1 MIGSVA
7 RFELTYQLRNPVL
20 WTSLVLFALLTFA
33 SVTIDQVQIGA
44 GGNANINAPYAV
56 ILTVAVMGILN
67 LFVLVALVANAI
79 LRDDETRFGPILKSS
94 RLKPAPY
101 ILGRFIGASLAAS
114 IAFAGVPL
122 AHLLGSLAPW
132 LDPEEL
138 GPFRL
143 SSYLYAYFAVGV
155 PMIVIFGAM
164 LYAIASL
171 TRSMMGAYIGA
182 VAILIG
188 WTLSGI
194 LLDRPELETVAML
207 TDPTGLSALL
217 NETEYWTA
225 ADRNNRL
232 PEFSGDFLMNRAVWT
247 GVAVM
252 CLTLPLL
259 TRSFDAQDRR
269 PKPARRAQRNDSPS
283 ISIGAVHAAPARNS
297 RTTGAQL
304 AARTAF
310 DLRYVL
316 LSPAFPILL
325 ILGLFNSAGA
335 LWLSTE
341 IGGVELLP
349 VTRLMVNTLSGAF
362 SIIPIVIAGY
372 YAGDLV
378 WRDRERRI
386 HELID
391 STPTSDWSFVAPK
404 ALAIIL
410 ALSAT
415 AVVGMLAGVC
425 VQALKGYS
433 NFELEHYAL
442 WYGLP
447 TLILSA
453 QLGILALFLQTL
465 SPNKYVGWGLLLLWF
480 IASTTFVNLGWEHKL
495 YDFGSAPSAPIS
507 DFNGRAHFWI
517 GEAWYNVYWTAG
529 SIILSMLSWA
539 LWPRGADRRLLPRL
553 KALPRRFSGPSRW
566 ALIGALAMFGS
577 VGGWIFYN
585 TTVLNPYVTTLDTE
599 KALAE
604 AEKALAKY
612 ETMPGPTIRHVTLD
626 VDLHPRTRTVTTRGS
641 YEISNSTTAPISE
654 MIMAWQDLDE
664 IVEITVPSGRIKT
677 VWEDFDVQLWTFDKP
692 LAPGESLTMS
702 FVTRISN
709 PGFTNDRGQHQ
720 IVSNG
725 TFLSND
731 RLSPYLGLSRSFWLQ
746 DRAKRRKYGLEPE
759 RRPAPL
765 EDPTASA
772 HHYLRP
778 DSDWVTAD
786 ITVSTDDDQIP
797 IAPGYLV
804 SETRKDGR
812 ITRRFST
819 EAPIHHFFSI
829 QSARYAIRTA
839 EATTSAG
846 PVTLEIYHHPSHDR
860 NTALME
866 EAMKVSLRVLS
877 ERFSPYQFRQ
887 LRILEFPAYATY
899 AQSFANTIPFS
910 EDIGWLQAD
919 PAENEF
925 DVVTYVTAH
934 EIAHQWWAHQVIGAD
949 QQGAT
954 MLSETFSQYSA
965 LLVMEELYGPEKIRR
980 FLSRELNTYLSS
992 RGSDV
997 VEEVP
1002 LMRVEDQPYIHYN
1015 KGSLVMYFLRNEIG
1029 EEAVNRAMKRLIE
1042 RYAFQPA
1049 PYPSTLDFIAML
1061 REEAGPQYDNLITD
1075 LFERI
1080 TLYDARATAAK
1091 KRRLP
1096 DGRWEVALTVD
1107 VKKYYA
1113 DGEGVETEA
1122 PFEEEFEIGVF
1133 TQKPE
1138 DKAFSRSD
1146 ILLFEKRVV
1155 KSGMNTVVLTLP
1167 SGTEPTYA
1175 GLDPY
1180 LKRID
1185 RNGDDNLAE
1194 VTEGP

>member
-7 RFELTYQLRNPVL
+7 RFELRYQLSNPVL
-20 WTSLVLFALLTFA
+20 WTSLVLFTLLTFA

-79 LRDDETRFGPILKSS
+79 LRDDETRFGPILRSS

-101 ILGRFIGASLAAS
+101 VLGRFIGASLAAS
-114 IAFAGVPL
+114 IDFAGVPL

-171 TRSMMGAYIGA
+171 TRSMMGAYLGA

-188 WTLSGI
+188 WTLGGI

-207 TDPTGLSALL
+207 TDPTGLTALL

-225 ADRNNRL
+225 ADRNTRL

-247 GVAVM
+247 GVAVI
-252 CLTLPLL
+252 CLTLPLF

-269 PKPARRAQRNDSPS
+269 PKPAQRAQRNDSPS
-283 ISIGAVHAAPARNS
+283 ISIGAVHAAPARNL

-341 IGGVELLP
+341 IGGADLLP

-362 SIIPIVIAGY
+362 SIIPVVIAGY

-391 STPTSDWSFVAPK
+391 STPTSDWSFIAPK

-415 AVVGMLAGVC
+415 AVVGIFAGVC
-425 VQALKGYS
+425 VQTLKGY
-433 NFELEHYAL
+433 FAVELDHYVL

-453 QLGILALFLQTL
+453 QLAVLALFLQIL

-495 YDFGSAPSAPIS
+495 YDFAASPAAPIS

-517 GEAWYNVYWTAG
+517 GQAWYNAYWTLA
-529 SIILSMLSWA
+529 SIILLMLGWA
-539 LWPRGADRRLLPRL
+539 LWSRGADRRLLPRL
-553 KALPRRFSGPSRW
+553 KALPGRFVGSPRW
-566 ALIGALAMFGS
+566 VLAGAVAIFAS
-577 VGGWIFYN
+577 IGGWIVYN
-585 TTVLNPYVTTLDTE
+585 TTILNPYVTGIEDE
-599 KALAE
+599 RRIAE
-604 AEKALAKY
+604 AEKVLSRY
-612 ETMPGPTIRHVTLD
+612 ETAPGPTIRHVTLE
-626 VDLHPRTRTVTTRGS
+626 VDLHPRTRTVATRGS
-641 YEISNSTTAPISE
+641 YEIRNNTPAPISE
-654 MIMAWQDLDE
+654 LIMAWPDLDE
-664 IVEITVPSGRIKT
+664 VVDVAIPSGRLKT
-677 VWEDFDVQLWTFDKP
+677 VWDDYNVQLWTLDQP
-692 LAPGESLTMS
+692 LAPGEARTLS
-702 FVTRISN
+702 FATRISN
-709 PGFTNDRGQHQ
+709 PGFTNDAGQYQ

-725 TFLSND
+725 AFLSND
-731 RLSPYLGLSRSFWLQ
+731 RLSPYLGLSRSLWLQ

-765 EDPTASA
+765 EDPAASA

-804 SETRKDGR
+804 SEDRKGGR

-839 EATTSAG
+839 EATTPTG
-846 PVTLEIYHHPSHDR
+846 PVRLEIYHHPSHDR
-860 NTALME
+860 NTGLME
-866 EAMKVSLRVLS
+866 EAMKASLRVFS
-877 ERFSPYQFRQ
+877 ERFSPFQFRQ
-887 LRILEFPAYATY
+887 MRVLEFPAYATY
-899 AQSFANTIPFS
+899 AQSFANTVPFS
-910 EDIGWLQAD
+910 EDIGWLQAN
-919 PAENEF
+919 PAE
-925 DVVTYVTAH
+925 DDIDLVTYVTAH

-965 LLVMEELYGPEKIRR
+965 LLVMEEMYGPEKIRR
-980 FLSRELNTYLSS
+980 FLNRELNTYLSA

-1002 LMRVEDQPYIHYN
+1002 LMRVENQPYIHYN
-1015 KGSLVMYFLRNEIG
+1015 KGSLVMYFLRSEIG
-1029 EEAVNRAMKRLIE
+1029 EEAVNRAMRRLIE

-1049 PYPSTLDFIAML
+1049 PYPSSLDFITML
-1061 REEAGPQYDNLITD
+1061 REEAGPQHDELITD

-1080 TLYDARATAAK
+1080 TLYDGRTTAAQR
-1091 KRRLP
+1091 RRLP
-1096 DGRWEVALTVD
+1096 DGRWEVTLSLD
-1107 VKKYYA
+1107 VRKYYA

-1122 PFEEEFEIGVF
+1122 PLEEAFEIGVF
-1133 TQKPE
+1133 TRKPE
-1138 DKAFSRSD
+1138 DKDFSSSD
-1146 ILLFEKRVV
+1146 ILFFEKRIAR
-1155 KSGMNTVVLTLP
+1155 SGENTLVITLP
-1167 SGTEPTYA
+1167 SGPEPLHA